1 MSLPIHELY
10 RRYIEE
16 MTTTWSEASVRSE
29 SQRLNVLW
37 DVIDGDAPKLWDKL
51 KADDYGRYSM
61 VVLFTRVTCFWDW
74 AIEGGFLAGPNPY
87 KVFRKKNRRAFL
99 NAYVRKPCEIPYA
112 EAKAAIMRIEKEDLR
127 NKALQLLSGG
137 LRWSESYTLTG
148 DGYVTGKG
156 SKVRKVYAIPITGE
170 LAEKRRY
177 SAMLRQLKKVGI
189 QSPHKLR
196 SIKMTSMVDKGA
208 NPFELKKFAGWSSLA
223 TAESYVNAKDDR
235 IKAMAMADEEEPVS

>member
-1 MSLPIHELY
+1 MDSDKQDLAQISGEKFPSVSQEPVLPIEELY
-10 RRYIEE
+10 RRYIGE
-16 MTTTWSEASVRSE
+16 MSTTWSEASVRSE
-29 SQRLNVLW
+29 SQRLNALW

-51 KADDYGRYSM
+51 KADEYGRYSM

-74 AIEGGFLAGPNPY
+74 AIE
-87 KVFRKKNRRAFL
+87 
-99 NAYVRKPCEIPYA
+99 
-112 EAKAAIMRIEKEDLR
+112 
-127 NKALQLLSGG
+127 GG

-235 IKAMAMADEEEPVS
+235 IKAMAMADEEETVS